1 MFADYHVHTEF
12 SSDSVYPMEQVLEDA
27 IAMGMDEICF
37 TEHVDYGVKK
47 DWDSE
52 GPVKYYGDKPY
63 LNADY
68 PAYAAKVD
76 RLRPKYGEEINMK
89 MGLEFGMQEHTIPQ
103 YQALSLIHI

>member
-47 DWDSE
+47 T
-52 GPVKYYGDKPY
+52 GTVKG
-63 LNADY
+63 LSN
-68 PAYAAKVD
+68 
-76 RLRPKYGEEINMK
+76 I
-89 MGLEFGMQEHTIPQ
+89 MGT
-103 YQALSLIHI
+103 SRT